1 VFGTLNNDEQDKF
14 FFFFFKVFGA
24 SIHVQYKIIFYL
36 VHGCFS
42 RDFHFTEK
50 DRIRLSDSIYK
61 D

>member
-1 VFGTLNNDEQDKF
+1 MMNRIS

-24 SIHVQYKIIFYL
+24 SIHVQYKII
-36 VHGCFS
+36 HGCFS

>member
-1 VFGTLNNDEQDKF
+1 MMNRISF